1 LLVTVLLFA
10 SARVQAGSPTLV
22 VELAEPA
29 NVADL
34 KQALVRA
41 CPKLVGLMACSRI
54 AVDAVYA
61 DDDDPVRPDA
71 EVALIPPVSGGAF
84 P

>member
-1 LLVTVLLFA
+1 MLVTVLLFA

-29 NVADL
+29 DVAGL
-34 KQALVRA
+34 KQALVRV
-41 CPKLVGLMACSRI
+41 CPRLVGLMASSRI
-54 AVDAVYA
+54 AIDSAYA
-61 DDDDPVRPDA
+61 DDEDSIPPGS
-71 EVALIPPVSGGAF
+71 EVAVIQPVSGGAW